1 MNRHLK
7 SLLVIAGSLFC
18 SVAWAQN
25 PRPLPLPDLSAPGPV
40 AVYAMAATPDGGV
53 VIAGDFQE
61 IQSLQRRGL
70 AKLQANGTVDPDWNP
85 ILGGSNPVALSLAID
100 SNGDVYVGGSFS
112 TVDGLPRD
120 RIAKLDAA
128 GEVYGSW
135 NPGADAGVNAL
146 AIDSVGGHL
155 YVGGTYASLAGQT
168 RAGLARV
175 STAAGAVDSVWA
187 PVLNEG
193 AGIFALLLDG
203 AGSVFIGGIFG
214 SVGGEICCNGIAK
227 LSTSGAGT
235 RISAWD
241 ARLTGSGRAAFA
253 LASDGGQYLYVG
265 GYFGGIFQGGNSYAR
280 SSVARLAMAGS
291 GAVDASWDAGG
302 NLPSGGT
309 GYSDLALSGDGRLLA
324 VPYLPGALNV
334 YAWYVGGAGAP
345 DSTWSVAADTTP
357 FALLRQGNTLLV
369 GGAFNQIGGS
379 ARRGIAAF
387 AVDGLFGDGLEALGQ

>member
-7 SLLVIAGSLFC
+7 SLLLIAGSLFC
-18 SVAWAQN
+18 SAAWAQS
-25 PRPLPLPDLSAPGPV
+25 PRPLPLPNLSAPGPV
-40 AVYAMAATPDGGV
+40 AVYAMAAAPDGGV

-61 IQSLQRRGL
+61 IQGLQRRGL
-70 AKLQANGTVDPDWNP
+70 AKLLANGTVDPDWNP
-85 ILGGSNPVALSLAID
+85 ILGGSNPVAVSLAID
-100 SNGDVYVGGSFS
+100 SNGDVFVGGSFT

-155 YVGGTYASLAGQT
+155 YVGGTYASIAGQT

-175 STAAGAVDSVWA
+175 STATGALDGVWT
-187 PVLNEG
+187 PELNEG

-241 ARLTGSGRAAFA
+241 ARLTGPGRAAFA
-253 LASDGGQYLYVG
+253 LASDGSQHLYVG
-265 GYFGGIFQGGNSYAR
+265 GLFDGIFQGGNSYVR
-280 SSVARLAMAGS
+280 SSLVRLAMAGS

-302 NLPSGGT
+302 NAAFGGT
-309 GYSDLALSGDGRLLA
+309 GYSDLALSGDGRLFA
-324 VPYLPGALNV
+324 VPYVPSAVNV
-334 YAWYVGGAGAP
+334 YAWYASGTGAP
-345 DSTWSVAADTTP
+345 DPAWSVVADATP
-357 FALLRQGNTLLV
+357 LALLRQGNTLLV
-369 GGAFNQIGGS
+369 GGAFNQIGGT
-379 ARRGIAAF
+379 ARRGLVAF